1 MRRWLSI
8 AALAL
13 LVGACT
19 ATEPDRLVIG
29 VAGDR
34 PAGAATA
41 EADGEMR
48 RFLDW
53 KLGQICTL
61 GYDTVKVDTL
71 PAEGDKQ
78 IVNEDARCKGYN
90 VNFLPDIF

>member
-8 AALAL
+8 AALSL
-13 LVGACT
+13 LVGACS
-19 ATEPDRLVIG
+19 ATDPNRLVIG

-34 PAGAATA
+34 AAGTA
-41 EADGEMR
+41 SADADGEMR

-53 KLGQICTL
+53 KLSQICTL

-71 PAEGDKQ
+71 PAEEGKQ
-78 IVNEDARCKGYN
+78 IVDEDARCKGYD
-90 VNFLPDIF
+90 VSFTPDFF

>member
-1 MRRWLSI
+1 MRRWLPI

-13 LVGACT
+13 SVGACT
-19 ATEPDRLVIG
+19 AAEPDRLLFG

-41 EADGEMR
+41 ETDNEMR

-53 KLGQICTL
+53 KLSQICTL

-71 PAEGDKQ
+71 PAEENQQ
-78 IVNEDARCKGYN
+78 IVSENVRCKGYD
-90 VNFLPDIF
+90 VNIAPDLF